1 MENIVVFKASPPYR
15 DGGSR
20 DEICTNVGIFSLIKK
35 LKNPG
40 NRNGF
45 YIGGLKASEQLSS
58 ELEVALSNFLS
69 KDESYSIDAKV
80 DSEIFGMLM
89 ELVKVGNPRDRQK
102 LDKID
107 FKSITFNKTEN
118 ATEKN

>member
-1 MENIVVFKASPPYR
+1 MENIVVFKASPQYK

-20 DEICTNVGIFSLIKK
+20 DEICTNVGIFSLVKK

-45 YIGGLKASEQLSS
+45 YIGGLKASEQLNS
-58 ELEVALSNFLS
+58 ELEVALNNFLT
-69 KDESYSIDAKV
+69 KDETYSIDAKV
-80 DSEIFGMLM
+80 NAEIFEMLI
-89 ELVKVGNPRDRQK
+89 ELVKMGNPRDREK

-107 FKSITFNKTEN
+107 FKSITFNKIEDGK
-118 ATEKN
+118 KN

>member
-58 ELEVALSNFLS
+58 ELEVALNNFLS
-69 KDESYSIDAKV
+69 KDETYSIKSKTKIEPQIELIIENNKV
-80 DSEIFGMLM
+80 DTLY
-89 ELVKVGNPRDRQK
+89 VYRAKKD
-102 LDKID
+102 
-107 FKSITFNKTEN
+107 
-118 ATEKN
+118 

>member
-1 MENIVVFKASPPYR
+1 MENIIVFKASPQYM

-20 DEICTNVGIFSLIKK
+20 DEICTNIGIFSLVKK
-35 LKNPG
+35 LKNLG

-58 ELEVALSNFLS
+58 ELEIALNNFLM
-69 KDESYSIDAKV
+69 KDETYSIDAKV
-80 DSEIFGMLM
+80 DSEIFGMLI
-89 ELVKVGNPRDRQK
+89 ELVKIGNPKDREK
-102 LDKID
+102 FDKIN
-107 FKSITFNKTEN
+107 FKSITFNKIEN